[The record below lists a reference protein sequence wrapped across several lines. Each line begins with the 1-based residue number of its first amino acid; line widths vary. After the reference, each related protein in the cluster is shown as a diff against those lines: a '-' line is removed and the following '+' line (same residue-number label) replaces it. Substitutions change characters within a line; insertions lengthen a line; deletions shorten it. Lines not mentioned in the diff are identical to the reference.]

1 MLPPQLPSNLGDAAF
16 VFGDDAAWPPS
27 FAAEAV
33 SWLTANS
40 YAVLGTELWAVNN
53 GCVSSLPIGRSGLPE
68 CHGNTVNRAP
78 GEEWQAF
85 VRRCR
90 AETLAYLQSF
100 NPAEIG
106 EGGHLYFNITWVN
119 EKEFDSP
126 MYDERR

>member
-1 MLPPQLPSNLGDAAF
+1 MLLLYLVRCCVASVFCCGSGELAHGKQLCSPLDRALGLEQWVRFRLAYRTQRLAR
-16 VFGDDAAWPPS
+16 G
-27 FAAEAV
+27 
-33 SWLTANS
+33 
-40 YAVLGTELWAVNN
+40 
-53 GCVSSLPIGRSGLPE
+53 
-68 CHGNTVNRAP
+68 HGNTVNRAP

-126 MYDERR
+126 MYAERR